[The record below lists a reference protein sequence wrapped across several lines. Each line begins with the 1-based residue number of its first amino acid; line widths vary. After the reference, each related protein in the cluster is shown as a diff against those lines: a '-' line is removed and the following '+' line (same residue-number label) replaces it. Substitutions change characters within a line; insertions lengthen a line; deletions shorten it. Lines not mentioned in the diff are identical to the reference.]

1 MAATV
6 GATLSGVTFPLRHA
20 GLGPYKSSAGNFYF
34 FGRDSVNTGHIEPHK
49 ASDPTS
55 SFTAQTTKLMS
66 SGNTTAIE
74 AACCYQQG
82 DTVYVFTQI
91 STGAVYHNRF
101 DMATDA
107 WGIET
112 SATTIAAASQAP
124 TTGSTFVS
132 AVYRPTAGELVLVYN
147 AGQTAMSSTFNMVR
161 YARVNAST
169 GAVIGSATNVDN
181 GGSVNWTGPVA
192 VLGASDRVHFFFVAS
207 GSANSYQRTLSAA
220 NALET
225 FPSPY
230 LSATGG
236 SVLHDHNAGVS
247 YVDGATTR
255 VRVPI
260 RQVSG
265 GSYLNAVAKLD
276 SADAPT
282 VTTELASDGVAR
294 TANNQVVHALANDGT
309 SLHLLYGAT
318 SDSDLY
324 YDKQT
329 GSGWGTDTNELAATI
344 NAISVPPSVYTRG
357 GSTVLP
363 MVVDNGGTIKY
374 AEIALAAPPAATSF
388 LFNQRFQT
396 MRPLLMR

>member
-6 GATLSGVTFPLRHA
+6 GATLSGVTFPLRHV
-20 GLGPYKSSAGNFYF
+20 GLGPFKSSAGNFYF

-74 AACCYQQG
+74 AAVCYQQG
-82 DTVYVFTQI
+82 DLVYVFTQI

-107 WGIET
+107 WGIAT

-132 AVYRPTAGELVLVYN
+132 AVYRPTAGELVLAYC
-147 AGQTAMSSTFNMVR
+147 AGQTAMSSGFNMVR

-169 GAVIGSATNVDN
+169 GAIIGSATNVDN

-192 VLGASDRVHFFFVAS
+192 VLGASDRVHIFFTDNTNFRQ
-207 GSANSYQRTLSAA
+207 YQRTLTAA

-225 FPSPY
+225 FPAQY
-230 LSATGG
+230 LTAGA
-236 SVLHDHNAGVS
+236 VILHSHGPGIS
-247 YVDGATTR
+247 YVDSGTTK
-255 VRVPI
+255 VRVP
-260 RQVSG
+260 VFSG
-265 GSYLNAVAKLD
+265 SSGTERTRLVKLD

-282 VTTELASDGVAR
+282 ISTDTPLADVSTAAINSQSIHTVAG
-294 TANNQVVHALANDGT
+294 DGT
-309 SLHLLYGAT
+309 T
-318 SDSDLY
+318 LY
-324 YDKQT
+324 YLYSDNSTQDLWRDTST
-329 GSGWGTDTNELAATI
+329 GGGGAWGTDVEEWDAATI
-344 NAISVPPSVYTRG
+344 NRITANVYDRS
-357 GSTVLP
+357 GSKLA
-363 MVVDNGGTIKY
+363 MVVDDNGTLKY

-388 LFNQRFQT
+388 LFNQRMQV
-396 MRPLLMR
+396 MRPLLSR